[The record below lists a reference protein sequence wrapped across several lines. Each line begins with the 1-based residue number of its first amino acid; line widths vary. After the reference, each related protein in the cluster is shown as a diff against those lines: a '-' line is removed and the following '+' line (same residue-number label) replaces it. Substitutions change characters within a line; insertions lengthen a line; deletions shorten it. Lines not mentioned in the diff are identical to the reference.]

1 MYYTQRDETLIVM
14 LAGGGKKTQVADIA
28 KAIKMAADLED

>member
-14 LAGGGKKTQVADIA
+14 LAGGGKKTQAANIA
-28 KAIKMAADLED
+28 KAIRMAAELED